1 MAIVKEI
8 VVKTGYEQFHNE
20 ATVKLANIDAEI
32 EQEVALYRESV
43 IAKRAD
49 DRVRLQSIVD
59 MCTEE
64 REVEVPDI
72 VEEETIEGEEQV
84 AENIVE

>member
-8 VVKTGYEQFHNE
+8 VVKEGYEQFHNE
-20 ATVKLANIDAEI
+20 ATVKLSNIDAEI

-43 IAKRAD
+43 IAKKAD
-49 DRVRLQSIVD
+49 DRVRLQSIIN

-64 REVEVPDI
+64 REVEVPD
-72 VEEETIEGEEQV
+72 VEETEGEEQV
-84 AENIVE
+84 AEDIVE

>member
-64 REVEVPDI
+64 REVEVPD
-72 VEEETIEGEEQV
+72 VEETEGEEQV
-84 AENIVE
+84 AEDIVE

>member
-8 VVKTGYEQFHNE
+8 VVKEGYEQFHNE
-20 ATVKLANIDAEI
+20 ATIKLSNLDAEI

-43 IAKRAD
+43 IAKKAD
-49 DRVRLQSIVD
+49 DKVRLQNIIG

-64 REVEVPDI
+64 REVEVPDET
-72 VEEETIEGEEQV
+72 EEVAEGEEQV
-84 AENIVE
+84 AEDIVE

>member
-49 DRVRLQSIVD
+49 DRVRLQSIID

-64 REVEVPDI
+64 HEVEVPDI

-84 AENIVE
+84 AEDIVE

>member
-8 VVKTGYEQFHNE
+8 VVKEGYEQFHNE
-20 ATVKLANIDAEI
+20 ATIKLSNIDAEI

-43 IAKRAD
+43 IAKKAD
-49 DRVRLQSIVD
+49 DKVRLQSIID

-64 REVEVPDI
+64 REVEVPDET
-72 VEEETIEGEEQV
+72 EEVAEGEEQV
-84 AENIVE
+84 AEDIVE

>member
-8 VVKTGYEQFHNE
+8 VVKEGYEQFHNE
-20 ATVKLANIDAEI
+20 ATIKLLNIDAEI

-43 IAKRAD
+43 IAKRND
-49 DRVRLQSIVD
+49 DRARLQNIID

-64 REVEVPDI
+64 REVEVPDET
-72 VEEETIEGEEQV
+72 EEVAEGEEQV
-84 AENIVE
+84 AEDIVE

>member
-43 IAKRAD
+43 IAKKAD
-49 DRVRLQSIVD
+49 DKVRLQSIID

-64 REVEVPDI
+64 REVEVPD
-72 VEEETIEGEEQV
+72 VEETEGEEQV
-84 AENIVE
+84 AEDIVE

>member
-8 VVKTGYEQFHNE
+8 VVKEGYEQFHNE
-20 ATVKLANIDAEI
+20 ATVKLSNLDAEI

-43 IAKRAD
+43 IAKKAD
-49 DRVRLQSIVD
+49 DRVRLQNIID

-64 REVEVPDI
+64 REVEVPDET
-72 VEEETIEGEEQV
+72 EEVAEGEEQV
-84 AENIVE
+84 AEDIVE

>member
-20 ATVKLANIDAEI
+20 ATMKLSNIDAEI

-43 IAKRAD
+43 IAKKAD
-49 DRVRLQSIVD
+49 DRVRLQNIID

-64 REVEVPDI
+64 REVEVPD
-72 VEEETIEGEEQV
+72 VEETEGEEQV
-84 AENIVE
+84 AEDIVE